1 METIFNLLPTAPTK
15 QRKPKMYR
23 SKHNPKSGI
32 NSTFNV
38 RNKAAGTMGRTNN
51 RKTTESFTRSRRD
64 KGVIPKKNV
73 KRFMRPDRV
82 PRRQKVPLRNDKPVM
97 GLKTTKD
104 FLVAN
109 AVENI
114 LAVPGQRTTKPPQYT
129 KKKDYG
135 KVPEYLNHVKEDIKE
150 EKRAINEYFNIQRT
164 TMQKVEG
171 DPLPQSERDDL
182 LRKLKMKWG
191 EVNRRY
197 QKIAH
202 NTILDT
208 IGKVK
213 RKEVLERELSQLE
226 KDIKLLSS
234 KRQIII
240 V

>member
-1 METIFNLLPTAPTK
+1 MESIFNLLPTAPVK
-15 QRKPKMYR
+15 QKKAKMYR
-23 SKHNPKSGI
+23 SKHNPKAAI
-32 NSTFNV
+32 DSTFNI
-38 RNKAAGTMGRTNN
+38 NKKVAGTMGLTDN
-51 RKTTESFTRSRRD
+51 RKTTEQFTRSRRD

-73 KRFMRPDRV
+73 KRFIRPEKV
-82 PRRQKVPLRNDKPVM
+82 PRRQRVPGRKEKPVM

-114 LAVPGQRTTKPPQYT
+114 LAVPGQRTNKPPQYM

-135 KVPEYLNHVKEDIKE
+135 KVPEYLNHVKRDIEE
-150 EKRAINEYFNIQRT
+150 EKRAIDDYFNMQRT
-164 TMQKVEG
+164 EMQRVEG
-171 DPLPQSERDDL
+171 DPLPQAQRNDL
-182 LRKLKMKWG
+182 LRKLKMKWA
-191 EVNRRY
+191 EVNKRY

-213 RKEVLERELSQLE
+213 RKEVLEKSLTQLE

-234 KRQIII
+234 KRPI
-240 V
+240 VIV

>member
-1 METIFNLLPTAPTK
+1 
-15 QRKPKMYR
+15 
-23 SKHNPKSGI
+23 
-32 NSTFNV
+32 
-38 RNKAAGTMGRTNN
+38 
-51 RKTTESFTRSRRD
+51 
-64 KGVIPKKNV
+64 
-73 KRFMRPDRV
+73 
-82 PRRQKVPLRNDKPVM
+82 M

-114 LAVPGQRTTKPPQYT
+114 LAVPGQRTTKPPQYI

-135 KVPEYLNHVKEDIKE
+135 KVPEYLAHVKEDIQE

-213 RKEVLERELSQLE
+213 RKEVLEKELSQLE

>member
-1 METIFNLLPTAPTK
+1 
-15 QRKPKMYR
+15 
-23 SKHNPKSGI
+23 
-32 NSTFNV
+32 
-38 RNKAAGTMGRTNN
+38 MG
-51 RKTTESFTRSRRD
+51 
-64 KGVIPKKNV
+64 
-73 KRFMRPDRV
+73 
-82 PRRQKVPLRNDKPVM
+82 
-97 GLKTTKD
+97 
-104 FLVAN
+104 
-109 AVENI
+109 
-114 LAVPGQRTTKPPQYT
+114 
-129 KKKDYG
+129 
-135 KVPEYLNHVKEDIKE
+135 VPEYLAHVKEDIQE
-150 EKRAINEYFNIQRT
+150 ERRAINEYFNIQRT

-213 RKEVLERELSQLE
+213 RKEVLEKEPQLE

>member
-1 METIFNLLPTAPTK
+1 M
-15 QRKPKMYR
+15 
-23 SKHNPKSGI
+23 
-32 NSTFNV
+32 
-38 RNKAAGTMGRTNN
+38 
-51 RKTTESFTRSRRD
+51 
-64 KGVIPKKNV
+64 
-73 KRFMRPDRV
+73 
-82 PRRQKVPLRNDKPVM
+82 
-97 GLKTTKD
+97 
-104 FLVAN
+104 
-109 AVENI
+109 
-114 LAVPGQRTTKPPQYT
+114 
-129 KKKDYG
+129 
-135 KVPEYLNHVKEDIKE
+135 PEYLKHVKEDIEE
-150 EKRAINEYFNIQRT
+150 EKRAINDYFNIQRT
-164 TMQKVEG
+164 TMQKVDG